1 MKKILFVFILL
12 VFALSMVAA
21 QINEFSLGEWN
32 DNIYTNDF
40 LGIKFQLPEDWKRF
54 SDEDLAQVMN
64 LGTELLNDDQKK
76 LAELS
81 KINSVSYMGA
91 NNPATGDSI
100 MVSSVKSI
108 FDLTA
113 EYFMNGV
120 KTQLQALESID
131 YEVSEISKE
140 ELAGREYY
148 VLTAKSEISGIN
160 LIQKFYV
167 YKIDKYFL
175 EIVATTLRGEDAIT
189 EMMKAFE

>member
-12 VFALSMVAA
+12 VFALSMAAA
-21 QINEFSLGEWN
+21 QIYECSLGEWN

-189 EMMKAFE
+189 EMMNAFE

>member
-12 VFALSMVAA
+12 VFALSMAAA

-189 EMMKAFE
+189 EMMNAFE

>member
-12 VFALSMVAA
+12 VFALSMAAA

-40 LGIKFQLPEDWKRF
+40 LGIKFQLPDNWKRF

-64 LGTELLNDDQKK
+64 LGAELLNDDQKK

-91 NNPATGDSI
+91 NNPTTGDSI

-108 FDLTA
+108 FDLTT

-175 EIVATTLRGEDAIT
+175 EIVATTLRGEDTIT
-189 EMMKAFE
+189 EMMNAFE

>member
-12 VFALSMVAA
+12 VFALTMAAA

>member
-175 EIVATTLRGEDAIT
+175 EIVATTLMGEDAIT